1 MDAFL
6 KASGWFAQ
14 LPEREQADVAAQIRW
29 REVAEGTYLFR
40 QGAPSE
46 YWWGVADGLLK
57 MCSTEPD
64 GQQITFTGLSRGAW
78 FSEGSVLRG
87 EPIRYDVVA
96 LRDSRLAAVPAA
108 TFFRLYHHHI
118 GFAHY
123 LIAQL
128 NDRLQQ
134 FVTSYAMQRSL
145 PVDSRVARSIA
156 GLFHRKL
163 YPGTETFLK
172 ISQEEVATLAGVS
185 RQRCSQA
192 LGRLRDAGLL
202 RTEYQGIT
210 ILDLEGLRRFE
221 G

>member
-1 MDAFL
+1 MDPFL
-6 KASGWFAQ
+6 KSSSWFAQ
-14 LPEREQADVAAQIRW
+14 LTEEDQAEVSARVQW
-29 REVAEGTYLFR
+29 RQVAEGDHLFR
-40 QGAPSE
+40 QGAPAE

-57 MCSTEPD
+57 MCSTESD
-64 GQQITFTGLSRGAW
+64 GQAITFTGLSKGAW

-87 EPIRYDVVA
+87 EPVRYDVVA
-96 LRDSRLAAVPAA
+96 LRDSRMAGIPAG
-108 TFFRLYHHHI
+108 TFFRLYHGNIAFTH
-118 GFAHY
+118 F
-123 LIAQL
+123 LVAQL

-134 FVTSYAMQRSL
+134 FVTSYAMQRAL

-163 YPGTETFLK
+163 YPGTETYLK
-172 ISQEEVATLAGVS
+172 ISQEEVAVLAGVS

-221 G
+221 E